1 MEDKGANIPESVWEL
16 IATTPFELLTEAEK
30 TIVLAAM
37 EPEEYIALQESTARL
52 QRVGLKAQQAST
64 IPAGRKNEL
73 LARFDERHGEVA
85 PSADSRRLSRSVHI
99 WRAAA
104 VFFLALSTLLLYER
118 THSSQPDQQLTVI
131 ADTAAKVRELVVT
144 KVIHDTFL
152 LLAAKEDKQVNR
164 EALRKAI
171 RTGQLEQ
178 DSVSK
183 AYSLGSFR
191 DVHIVVPS
199 SLHDRLNRV
208 RGTRR
213 KDDTLADRFATVSL

>member
-16 IATTPFELLTEAEK
+16 IATTPFELLTDAEK

-52 QRVGLKAQQAST
+52 QQAGFKAQHASFT
-64 IPAGRKNEL
+64 PVGRKSEL
-73 LARFDERHGEVA
+73 LARFDERHGKVA
-85 PSADSRRLSRSVHI
+85 PSATSVRLARSVRI

-104 VFFLALSTLLLYER
+104 VFFVALSTVLLYER

-152 LLAAKEDKQVNR
+152 LMAAKEDKQVSSK
-164 EALRKAI
+164 ALQKAI

-178 DSVSK
+178 DSVSQT
-183 AYSLGSFR
+183 YSLGSFR